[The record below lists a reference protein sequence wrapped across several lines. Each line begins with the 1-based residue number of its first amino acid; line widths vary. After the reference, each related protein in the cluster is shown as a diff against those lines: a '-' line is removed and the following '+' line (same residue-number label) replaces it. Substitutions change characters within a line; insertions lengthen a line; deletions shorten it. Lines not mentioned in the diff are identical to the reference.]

1 MRIVEGKSM
10 SVIQAI
16 SAAYYTSMAHNA
28 AYAMIMNNQAR
39 MSMVRNAGNIPF
51 GSANMQAL
59 AAMDNRLAMDNLN
72 NSLRYRIA
80 NIMLEN
86 QRNAKKQKT
95 SGFNFLA

>member
-1 MRIVEGKSM
+1 MVEGKSM

-39 MSMVRNAGNIPF
+39 MSMANYAGNVPF
-51 GSANMQAL
+51 GSNMHAL

-80 NIMLEN
+80 NTMLEN
-86 QRNAKKQKT
+86 QRNAKKKS
-95 SGFNFLA
+95 SGLNLLA

>member
-1 MRIVEGKSM
+1 M

-39 MSMVRNAGNIPF
+39 MSMVRNAGNVPF
-51 GSANMQAL
+51 GANMQAL

-80 NIMLEN
+80 NVMLEN

-95 SGFNFLA
+95 SGLNLLA